1 LPIQI
6 RNLLTGRHTVPCH
19 SPLYTSPNDPENN
32 RVGLTELKKNMNS
45 YFFEEED
52 QRTLLPTVSGKVV

>member
-1 LPIQI
+1 
-6 RNLLTGRHTVPCH
+6 LTGRHTVPCH

-32 RVGLTELKKNMNS
+32 RVGLTELKKKNMNS